1 MLPAVLCENFSYGK
15 IVHMAETHFIKEFL
29 EVFRTVVRTFEDIS
43 LADLDAKKQKLDSLR
58 PLSQGAL
65 TSLTEK
71 LRVEEVHYSTAIEG
85 NTLTLGETA
94 LVLEKGIT
102 VEGKPL
108 KDHLEV
114 VGYDEALAFTKSI
127 VTDPATHPLNE
138 DLVRETHRI
147 MFKKMA
153 GLGDEYDHGIGFYR
167 RNQRFIAGSRH
178 VLPSAQK
185 VPELMRAFFEH
196 LDAVATSAHP
206 VRFAAAW
213 HFGFTHIHPFVDGNG
228 RTARLIMN
236 FLLMRTGYP
245 IALIPLAK
253 RARYIAAL
261 ERASVAHDGRD
272 LLALIAECIAEVF
285 TLYFDAAA

>member
-1 MLPAVLCENFSYGK
+1 M
-15 IVHMAETHFIKEFL
+15 HMAEPSFVQDFL
-29 EVFRTVVRTFEDIS
+29 ATMRAVTGTFENVLLS
-43 LADLDAKKQKLDSLR
+43 ELDAKKQKLDSLR
-58 PLSQGAL
+58 PLPQGAL
-65 TSLTEK
+65 ASLEEK
-71 LRVEEVHYSTAIEG
+71 LRVEEVHHSTAIEG

-114 VGYDEALAFTKSI
+114 VGYDEALAFVKSI
-127 VTDPATHPLNE
+127 VKDPARHPLNE
-138 DLVRETHRI
+138 ELVREAHRI

-153 GLGDEYDHGIGFYR
+153 GIGDEYDHGIGFYR

-178 VLPSAQK
+178 ALPSAQK
-185 VPELMRAFFEH
+185 VPDLMEAFFKY
-196 LDAVATSAHP
+196 LGDAAGAMHP
-206 VRFAAAW
+206 VRFSAAW

-236 FLLMRTGYP
+236 LLLMRAGYP

-261 ERASVAHDGRD
+261 EQASVAHDGKD
-272 LLALIAECIAEVF
+272 FMALIVECIEDVF
-285 TLYFDAAA
+285 ALYFEAAA